1 MELFASICTYFVFS
15 RKVEYA
21 ARVRR
26 AGVHWEY
33 IRLCGFFYRGV
44 MSDRRTELRRM
55 IDDLSIDSA
64 AVATYYTSST

>member
-1 MELFASICTYFVFS
+1 MELFARICTYFVFS

-26 AGVHWEY
+26 AGVHWKY

-44 MSDRRTELRRM
+44 MG
-55 IDDLSIDSA
+55 DDDEDGILMSLEENTIA
-64 AVATYYTSST
+64 